1 MGTTKKTKSPKAKNL
16 LLGFVTLALLTAVV
30 FLIVGNLRIADKRN
44 RMNAELEALEKRMAE
59 LVEEKEVIQ
68 GRVFQ
73 SNDSDYL
80 ERVAREELNLKK
92 EGESVVAF
100 PVVENEGEVEEIDE
114 EQQNLWQKIMEKI
127 R

>member
-1 MGTTKKTKSPKAKNL
+1 
-16 LLGFVTLALLTAVV
+16 VV
-30 FLIVGNLRIADKRN
+30 FLIVGNLRIAGKRN
-44 RMNAELEALEKRMAE
+44 RINSELQALEQRMAE

-68 GRVFQ
+68 GKIFQ
-73 SNDSDYL
+73 SNDSNYL
-80 ERVAREELNLKK
+80 EKVAREELNLKK

-100 PVVENEGEVEEIDE
+100 PVINSGSVVGPQDE

>member
-1 MGTTKKTKSPKAKNL
+1 MSGIKKNKGSSGRNL
-16 LLGFVTLALLTAVV
+16 FLGFITLGLLIAII
-30 FLIVGNLRIADKRN
+30 FLIAGNLRINDKRSTI
-44 RMNAELEALEKRMAE
+44 NAELEALEKRMAE
-59 LVEEKEVIQ
+59 LVEEKDVIQ
-68 GRVFQ
+68 GKIFQ

-80 ERVAREELNLKK
+80 EKVAREELNLKK

-100 PVVENEGEVEEIDE
+100 PMIEESSQVEKIDQ

>member
-1 MGTTKKTKSPKAKNL
+1 MPTTKKTKKPAAKNL
-16 LLGFVTLALLTAVV
+16 LLGFVTLVLLVVAV
-30 FLIVGNLRIADKRN
+30 FLIVGNLRIAEKRD
-44 RMNAELEALEKRMAE
+44 RINAELKALEERMVE

-68 GRVFQ
+68 GRIFQ

-80 ERVAREELNLKK
+80 ERVAREELNLKL

-100 PVVENEGEVEEIDE
+100 PVIENEGEIEEVDE